1 MKIRPLMLSATFVRN
16 VNIPGRYGDGRGG
29 LGLGLLVRPAT
40 RGGLNKSWTQSVRID
55 GRPTSLG
62 LGRYP
67 VVTLGMARERALENA
82 REIAL
87 GHDPR
92 RSARPVPTF
101 AEALETSSAS
111 TPPTG
116 RTAGA
121 RSTSGAP
128 PWAPTPFRASATRPW
143 TR

>member
-16 VNIPGRYGDGRGG
+16 VKAPGRYGDGRGG

-40 RGGLNKSWTQSVRID
+40 RGGINKCWTQSVRID
-55 GRPTSLG
+55 GKPTSLS

-67 VVTLGMARERALENA
+67 VVTLGMAREKALDNA

-87 GHDPR
+87 GHDR
-92 RSARPVPTF
+92 RRPATPVPTF
-101 AEALETSSAS
+101 AQALETVIAIHAA
-111 TPPTG
+111 TG

-121 RSTSGAP
+121 RNTSGAP
-128 PWAPTPFRASATRPW
+128 PWAPTPSRASATRPS
-143 TR
+143 TP